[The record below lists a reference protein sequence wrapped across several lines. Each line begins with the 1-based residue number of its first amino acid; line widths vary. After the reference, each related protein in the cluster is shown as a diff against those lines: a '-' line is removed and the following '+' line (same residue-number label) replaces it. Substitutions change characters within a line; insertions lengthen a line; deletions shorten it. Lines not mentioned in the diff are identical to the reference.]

1 MRGPEVTQHVALT
14 WRKASYSSGSGACV
28 EIAVL
33 SDDTIGIRDS
43 KNPATTLAVTPAAWT
58 TFLATTKHGTFN
70 L

>member
-1 MRGPEVTQHVALT
+1 MTQHMALT

-33 SDDTIGIRDS
+33 SDAAIGIRDS
-43 KNPATTLAVTPAAWT
+43 KRPETNLVIPPSAWSS
-58 TFLATTKHGTFN
+58 FLTQTKNGTYD

>member
-1 MRGPEVTQHVALT
+1 VTQHRAST

-43 KNPATTLAVTPAAWT
+43 KRPETNLVIPPFAWSS
-58 TFLATTKHGTFN
+58 FLTQTKHGTYD